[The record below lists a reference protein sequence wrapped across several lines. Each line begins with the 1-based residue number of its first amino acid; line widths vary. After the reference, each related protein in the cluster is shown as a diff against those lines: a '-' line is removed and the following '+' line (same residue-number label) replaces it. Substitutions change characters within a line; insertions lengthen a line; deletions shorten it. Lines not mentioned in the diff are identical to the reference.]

1 MKLLIQPK
9 IPFHAGG
16 NNFHQIA
23 GDMFVDDD
31 NFVFLTWNG
40 ALTVV
45 IARSDIA
52 AAAFL
57 PEDCDIE
64 TLKGTDYIF
73 VADPLPSA
81 QEADEPNTESAVS
94 DAE

>member
-23 GDMFVDDD
+23 GDMFVDGD

-45 IARSDIA
+45 IA
-52 AAAFL
+52 
-57 PEDCDIE
+57 
-64 TLKGTDYIF
+64 
-73 VADPLPSA
+73 
-81 QEADEPNTESAVS
+81 
-94 DAE
+94 